1 MQIPVVV
8 EGESF
13 EEGAGRQ
20 WGNEATFGFF
30 NIGFENLDKL
40 FELIWILYCIDN
52 ELLEDMLDNLQQI
65 LMIGF
70 YKEVLIIEPDYILLY
85 LLDGIF
91 GAELF
96 GLPFMV

>member
-1 MQIPVVV
+1 
-8 EGESF
+8 
-13 EEGAGRQ
+13 
-20 WGNEATFGFF
+20 
-30 NIGFENLDKL
+30 
-40 FELIWILYCIDN
+40 
-52 ELLEDMLDNLQQI
+52 MLDNLQQI